1 MPAFLQRH
9 AWVIGTGATAAL
21 VFLVTFVAVSAAT
34 GDDVPSP
41 DTVIRPGVPGIRD
54 NAVIVELDDDQADD
68 EPADGAEAESD
79 TPGAG
84 PSSEPRPRDTTAA
97 DEPPPLPE
105 FDEADLIHGGTG
117 SQGRTLAGRGIVES
131 SREEAATEWELLV
144 PSARLK
150 ASIVKVGLTPDGAL
164 GAPDNPEVIGWW
176 EDGPSPGQTGNVLL
190 DGHRDYSDIYDQVG
204 TGVCWALP
212 QTQPGD
218 PILIRDNAANVYY
231 LYEVTETAS
240 VGWDDPDGTRYLA
253 PSHEPILTLVTC
265 EGSFDEDSH
274 NYSNRRVVVGAYV
287 GLIPFESITESE

>member
-1 MPAFLQRH
+1 VSAFLQRH
-9 AWVIGTGATAAL
+9 VWVIGTGATAAL

-34 GDDVPSP
+34 GDDVPSA

-54 NAVIVELDDDQADD
+54 NAVVTDFTEDQA
-68 EPADGAEAESD
+68 EEAPAESAEAESD
-79 TPGAG
+79 ATRTET
-84 PSSEPRPRDTTAA
+84 STRPRPSDRTVS

-105 FDEADLIHGGTG
+105 FDETDLIHGGTG

-131 SREEAATEWELLV
+131 SRSEAETDWELLV

-150 ASIVKVGLTPDGAL
+150 AAIVKVGTTPEGAL

-176 EDGPSPGQTGNVLL
+176 EEGPLPGRPGNVLL
-190 DGHRDYSDIYDQVG
+190 DGHRDFSDIYDQVG

-240 VGWDDPDGTRYLA
+240 VGWDDSEGTSYLA
-253 PSHEPILTLVTC
+253 PAQEAKLTLVTC

-274 NYSNRRVVVGAYV
+274 NYSNRRIVVSAYV